1 MYGNY
6 ARAVG
11 EEPCI
16 IIGRKSVLHKA
27 TQCHQLWSRDKQTQT
42 DPVIRDQLCTR
53 CGNVSFLKTRIL
65 RLLDDSK
72 TNDVSEVQVNPDA
85 LKRQT
90 QLAEKQTQLLLP
102 EVWELQQKQQEQERL
117 LQIKEQ
123 EEKVEQQKL
132 ANLKEL
138 LEAKDRSIHD
148 SKQNRSRWTQR
159 MLLGVLEHRRPAAAN
174 FVPVPPPTQQSQSS
188 RPRRPSNLPPS
199 PLTGKMDF
207 VEGF

>member
-1 MYGNY
+1 ML
-6 ARAVG
+6 
-11 EEPCI
+11 E
-16 IIGRKSVLHKA
+16 
-27 TQCHQLWSRDKQTQT
+27 
-42 DPVIRDQLCTR
+42 
-53 CGNVSFLKTRIL
+53 
-65 RLLDDSK
+65 DSK
-72 TNDVSEVQVNPDA
+72 TNDLSEVQVNPDA

-90 QLAEKQTQLLLP
+90 QLAEKQTASAARSLEATTKLLLP

-123 EEKVEQQKL
+123 EQKVEQEKL

-148 SKQNRSRWTQR
+148 SKQSRSRWTQR

-188 RPRRPSNLPPS
+188 RPRRPSNLPPL
-199 PLTGKMDF
+199 PATGKMDF